1 MPKEEIKFTQEE
13 LDQISEYR
21 QKYLDVQMGF
31 GQVEITRTR
40 LERQHENLDTF
51 VEDLR
56 KQFDTIQE
64 GEQKFIADINEK
76 YGDGVLDPET
86 GVFTPNSTAD
96 PKK

>member
-1 MPKEEIKFTQEE
+1 MSKEKIKFTQEE

-31 GQVEITRTR
+31 GQAEITRTR
-40 LERQHENLDTF
+40 LERQHENLDKF
-51 VEDLR
+51 AGDLR
-56 KQFDTIQE
+56 KQFDAIQE
-64 GEQKFIADINEK
+64 DEQKFIAGINKK

-86 GVFTPNSTAD
+86 GVFTPNSPAD